1 MTEKRAFPSRLR
13 SSVAAGR
20 AWRLAAPFIL
30 FGCSKGATAPSV
42 TCTLDYGGE
51 SQTVL
56 VQATSDPYRV
66 LPHKVDDRFEFK
78 AVYVTLPADVAVL
91 DLYTYF
97 VFDRGPVI
105 LEQTKYRPPFP
116 RNSAGPGG
124 TFTGDHYVYG
134 PAGQEL
140 RYSCRWQAP

>member
-1 MTEKRAFPSRLR
+1 M
-13 SSVAAGR
+13 
-20 AWRLAAPFIL
+20 
-30 FGCSKGATAPSV
+30 
-42 TCTLDYGGE
+42 
-51 SQTVL
+51 VL
-56 VQATSDPYRV
+56 VPATTAPYRV

-78 AVYVTLPADVAVL
+78 AVYVTTPADVAVL

-116 RNSAGPGG
+116 RNSPGPGG

-140 RYSCRWQAP
+140 RYSCRWQGP

>member
-1 MTEKRAFPSRLR
+1 MREKRAFPSRLG
-13 SSVAAGR
+13 SAVAAR
-20 AWRLAAPFIL
+20 AARLLAATL
-30 FGCSKGATAPSV
+30 VLWGCSKGSSAPSAA
-42 TCTLDYGGE
+42 CTLDYGGE

-56 VQATSDPYRV
+56 VQPTSDPYHV
-66 LPHKVDDRFEFK
+66 QPHRVDDRFEFK
-78 AVYVTLPADVAVL
+78 AVYVTTPADVAVL

-116 RNSAGPGG
+116 RNNAGPGG